1 MKGGLYNR
9 MLSALVLILLVCI
22 GVRIASWL
30 IGGELGVLLAIL
42 IVILLL
48 GFLVR
53 GRRL

>member
-9 MLSALVLILLVCI
+9 VLSALVLVVVVCI

-42 IVILLL
+42 FVVLLL